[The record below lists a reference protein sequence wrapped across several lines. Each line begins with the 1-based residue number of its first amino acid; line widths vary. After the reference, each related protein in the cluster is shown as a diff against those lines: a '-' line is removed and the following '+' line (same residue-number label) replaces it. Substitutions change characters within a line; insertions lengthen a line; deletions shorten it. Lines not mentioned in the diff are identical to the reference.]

1 MRRTIITAFVALLAL
16 AVASSPTHAQV
27 LGDLGGTWIVTSWE
41 SADGE
46 VNSEPQRGLF
56 VFAVTRPDGGSYSM
70 MYVNTAEPRPR
81 YEGDE
86 LTDEEKLR
94 AYDSLTANSGRF
106 TIEGNQLTW
115 EAYVAKDP
123 NYMADWEE
131 NGQTADIETDGR
143 TLTLSFT
150 SGVWD
155 GMKATFRRPMAESN

>member
-1 MRRTIITAFVALLAL
+1 MRKTIITAFVALLAL
-16 AVASSPTHAQV
+16 AVAWSPAHAQS
-27 LGDLGGTWIVTSWE
+27 LGDLAGTWIVTSWE

-70 MYVNTAEPRPR
+70 MYVNTEEPRPR

-106 TIEGNQLTW
+106 TVEGNQLTW

-123 NYMADWEE
+123 NYMADWGE
-131 NGQTADIETDGR
+131 NAQTADFETDGE
-143 TLTLSFT
+143 TLTLTFT
-150 SGVWD
+150 SGFGD
-155 GMKATFRRPMAESN
+155 GGKATFRRPMAESN

>member
-1 MRRTIITAFVALLAL
+1 MRKTTITAFVALLAL
-16 AVASSPTHAQV
+16 AVASSPAQAQT
-27 LGDLGGTWIVTSWE
+27 LEDLAGTWIVTSWE
-41 SADGE
+41 NADGE

-56 VFAVTRPDGGSYSM
+56 IFAVTRDDGGSYSM

-81 YEGDE
+81 YEGDG

-106 TIEGNQLTW
+106 ALEGSTLTW

-123 NYMADWEE
+123 NYMADWGE
-131 NGQTADIETDGR
+131 NGQTATVETDGE

-155 GMKATFRRPMAESN
+155 GTKATFRRPMAESG